1 MVRTAL
7 LSLIFIFSCEFRNSS
22 EINLVSAT
30 DLVEVQGANFI
41 LIDVRTRDE
50 YDLGHIT
57 NAINLDFYSDTF
69 QDSILVL
76 PKNENIILY
85 CRTNNRSTKTANILK
100 ENGFDNISVIKGG
113 ITEWVRNGNDIDY
126 TSYSN

>member
-1 MVRTAL
+1 MFRTVL
-7 LSLIFIFSCEFRNSS
+7 LCLIFIFSCEFRNSS
-22 EINLVSAT
+22 EINLISDT
-30 DLVEVQGANFI
+30 DLIEVQGDDFI

-57 NAINLDFYSDTF
+57 NAINFDFYSETF
-69 QDSILVL
+69 QDSILAL

-126 TSYSN
+126 TTYSD

>member
-1 MVRTAL
+1 MIRISL

-22 EINLVSAT
+22 EINLISAT
-30 DLVEVQGANFI
+30 DLIEMKGSDFI
-41 LIDVRTRDE
+41 LIDVRTQDE
-50 YDLGHIT
+50 YDLGHVT
-57 NAINLDFYSDTF
+57 NAINIDFYSDRF
-69 QDSILVL
+69 QDSILTF

-100 ENGFDNISVIKGG
+100 ENGFENISVIKGG

-126 TSYSN
+126 TTYSD

>member
-1 MVRTAL
+1 MIRTAL

-22 EINLVSAT
+22 EINLISDT
-30 DLVEVQGANFI
+30 DLIEVQGDDFI

-69 QDSILVL
+69 QDSILEL

-100 ENGFDNISVIKGG
+100 ENGFDNISVIEGG

-126 TSYSN
+126 TTYSD

>member
-1 MVRTAL
+1 MIRTAL
-7 LSLIFIFSCEFRNSS
+7 LTLIFIFSCEFRNSS
-22 EINLVSAT
+22 EINLVSVT
-30 DLVEVQGANFI
+30 DLIEVQGANFI

-57 NAINLDFYSDTF
+57 NAINFDYYSDTF
-69 QDSILVL
+69 QDSILTL

-100 ENGFDNISVIKGG
+100 ENGYDNISVMKGG

-126 TSYSN
+126 TTYSD

>member
-1 MVRTAL
+1 MIRTAL

-22 EINLVSAT
+22 EINLISDT
-30 DLVEVQGANFI
+30 DLIEVQGDDFI

-126 TSYSN
+126 TTYSD

>member
-1 MVRTAL
+1 MIRISL
-7 LSLIFIFSCEFRNSS
+7 LSLIFIFSCELRNSS
-22 EINLVSAT
+22 EINLISDT
-30 DLVEVQGANFI
+30 DLIEVQGDDFI
-41 LIDVRTRDE
+41 LVDVRTRDE
-50 YDLGHIT
+50 YDLGHIS

-69 QDSILVL
+69 QDSILEL

-126 TSYSN
+126 TTYSD

>member
-1 MVRTAL
+1 MIRTAL
-7 LSLIFIFSCEFRNSS
+7 LSLVFISSCEFRNSS

-57 NAINLDFYSDTF
+57 NAINFDFYSDTF
-69 QDSILVL
+69 QDSILTL
-76 PKNENIILY
+76 PKNQSIVLY

-126 TSYSN
+126 TTYSD

>member
-1 MVRTAL
+1 MIRTII
-7 LSLIFIFSCEFRNSS
+7 LSLIFIFSCEYIEESKV
-22 EINLVSAT
+22 NLISDT
-30 DLVEVQGANFI
+30 DLMEIQASDFI
-41 LIDVRTRDE
+41 LIDVRTQDE

-57 NAINLDFYSDTF
+57 NAINFDFYSDTF
-69 QDSILVL
+69 QDSILAL

-126 TSYSN
+126 TTYSD

>member
-1 MVRTAL
+1 MIRTAL

-22 EINLVSAT
+22 EINLISYK
-30 DLVEVQGANFI
+30 DLIEVQGADFI

-57 NAINLDFYSDTF
+57 NAVNFDFYSDTF
-69 QDSILVL
+69 QDSILEL

-126 TSYSN
+126 TTYSD

>member
-1 MVRTAL
+1 MIRTAL

-30 DLVEVQGANFI
+30 DLTEVQGDDFI

-126 TSYSN
+126 TTYSD

>member
-1 MVRTAL
+1 MIRTAL

-22 EINLVSAT
+22 EINLISDT
-30 DLVEVQGANFI
+30 DLIEVQGDGFI

-50 YDLGHIT
+50 YDLGHIS

-69 QDSILVL
+69 QDSILEL

-126 TSYSN
+126 TTYSD